1 MVNFAETLKY
11 RNAPLFYFGFICL
24 VMAIVFLLLTK
35 TSATQFK
42 GVSAWLKPFKFAMSI
57 ILYVWSMAWYCYY
70 LPAFNSSLFNA
81 VVIGL
86 LGFEIV
92 YIAIQAGRGQA
103 SHFNLSTP
111 LYAGLYTLMGLAASL
126 VTVYTAYVG
135 VLFFSNHFTTLPLAY
150 VWGIRLGIVI
160 FVIFSFE
167 GGIMGGRMA
176 HTVGGPD
183 GSRGITL
190 LKWSLTHGDLRVA
203 HFIGM
208 HALQVLPLLA
218 YYCIKN
224 TKAIIAIAAAYGLLA
239 LYTLIKA
246 LNGKPFNKW

>member
-1 MVNFAETLKY
+1 MSFAETLKY
-11 RNAPLFYFGFICL
+11 RNAPLFYFGLICL
-24 VMAIVFLLLTK
+24 VMAAVFLLLTN
-35 TSATQFK
+35 TSSVKFK
-42 GVSAWLKPFKFAMSI
+42 GVSAWLKPFKFALSVM
-57 ILYVWSMAWYCYY
+57 LYVWSMAWYCYY
-70 LPAFNSSLFNA
+70 LPSSFNISVFNG

-111 LYAGLYTLMGLAASL
+111 LYAGLYALMGLAAAL

-135 VLFFSNHFTTLPLAY
+135 VLFFSNHFATLPLAY
-150 VWGIRLGIVI
+150 VWGIRLGMAI

-167 GGIMGGRMA
+167 GAIMGGRLA

-183 GSRGITL
+183 GSTGIPL
-190 LKWSLTHGDLRVA
+190 LKWSLTFGDLRVA

-218 YYCIKN
+218 YYCVKN
-224 TKAIIAIAAAYGLLA
+224 TKAIIAIAAVYGLLA
-239 LYTLIKA
+239 LYTLVKA

>member
-1 MVNFAETLKY
+1 MSFIETLKY
-11 RNAPLFYFGFICL
+11 RNGPLFYFGFVCL

-35 TSATQFK
+35 TTSTQFK
-42 GVSAWLKPFKFAMSI
+42 GASAWLKPFKFAMSI
-57 ILYVWSMAWYCYY
+57 ALYVWSMAWYCYY
-70 LPAFNSSLFNA
+70 LPSFNISLFNG

-92 YIAIQAGRGQA
+92 YIALQAGRGQA

-135 VLFFSNHFTTLPLAY
+135 VLFFSNHFTILPPAY
-150 VWGIRLGIVI
+150 VWGIRLGILI

-167 GGIMGGRMA
+167 GAIMGGRMA

-183 GSRGITL
+183 GSKGIPL
-190 LKWSLTHGDLRVA
+190 LKWSLTYGDLRVA

-208 HALQVLPLLA
+208 HALQVLPPLA

-224 TKAIIAIAAAYGLLA
+224 TKAIFAIAAVYGLLA
-239 LYTLIKA
+239 LYALIKA
-246 LNGKPFNKW
+246 LNGRPFNKW